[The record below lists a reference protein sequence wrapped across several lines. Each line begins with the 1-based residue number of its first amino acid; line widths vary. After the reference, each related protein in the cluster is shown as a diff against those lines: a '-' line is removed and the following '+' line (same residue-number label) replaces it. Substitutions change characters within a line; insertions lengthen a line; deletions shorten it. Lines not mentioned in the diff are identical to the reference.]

1 MVDDMRDSIG
11 EHRSMGGNEN
21 LLYLPR
27 NGKIVPNTGMK
38 KMGWNRKKAVLG
50 TSGKSIVRF

>member
-11 EHRSMGGNEN
+11 ENRSMRGNEN

-27 NGKIVPNTGMK
+27 NGKIVQNTGMK
-38 KMGWNRKKAVLG
+38 RMDWNRKKAVLG